1 MFFWLQVTIF
11 KSKFDNDQNKSEVM
25 PNIDE
30 SESLE
35 ADDDI

>member
-1 MFFWLQVTIF
+1 MFFWLQVRIF